1 MGIMDGIYLAY
12 RMTIATELAE
22 SSELSNQASGYVHA
36 AMAPMAMSKK
46 NTHAMKA
53 LFPISNLIISL
64 I

>member
-36 AMAPMAMSKK
+36 AMAPMAMGKK
-46 NTHAMKA
+46 LTCRKSYIFW
-53 LFPISNLIISL
+53 L
-64 I
+64 

>member
-36 AMAPMAMSKK
+36 AMAPMAMGKK
-46 NTHAMKA
+46 LTCRKSYI
-53 LFPISNLIISL
+53 F
-64 I
+64 